1 MITLTRAGL
10 LALVLGTHSA
20 ATAAQTQWYT
30 VELIVFSMLEPDIAS
45 ESWTERPG
53 RPSLEGSIELM
64 STLGLAEDSELG
76 SVAAFRALPDDDL
89 ALSKEWSR
97 LKRSAGYRPLLRV
110 AWRQP
115 GFSREESRAVHLHT
129 PLTDVERPALAPR
142 SGRTTPSLAD
152 TGESL
157 SRPTTREPGLDGTI
171 RVWRERYL
179 HVEADLRYS
188 LRAENAPTLEG
199 NVGSQSA
206 GAPLELVHFR
216 LTERRRMRSR
226 KLHFLD
232 HPVFGMLVE
241 ITPFDPPPTADEQPA
256 PSTDRNVTPP
266 APASQA
272 PTPTE
277 QSPSAPTSSE
287 PRPKPGP
294 SPQSG

>member
-142 SGRTTPSLAD
+142 RGRPPEWGRDWHLYGCGFFSIEAKRELARRVD
-152 TGESL
+152 GA
-157 SRPTTREPGLDGTI
+157 SRRHSRRHRRD
-171 RVWRERYL
+171 
-179 HVEADLRYS
+179 A
-188 LRAENAPTLEG
+188 RAP
-199 NVGSQSA
+199 
-206 GAPLELVHFR
+206 
-216 LTERRRMRSR
+216 
-226 KLHFLD
+226 
-232 HPVFGMLVE
+232 
-241 ITPFDPPPTADEQPA
+241 
-256 PSTDRNVTPP
+256 
-266 APASQA
+266 
-272 PTPTE
+272 
-277 QSPSAPTSSE
+277 
-287 PRPKPGP
+287 
-294 SPQSG
+294 